1 MYPEYGKVNAFLAQA
16 EMLMKTEMKMKDIFE
31 SLKRN
36 GSNRAAEFFNDRGKI
51 KHYNYKKLVKNSYD
65 YASIL
70 NDILGNQEKTGPII
84 LKAANSPH
92 WIELFWAILM
102 CGYKPLLIDARTPK
116 DNVINL
122 ANQSKAVA
130 IISDDMYRY
139 PIKKV
144 FVEDVTEEKALPG
157 FTPTWEDEVIFCSS
171 GTTGEVK
178 MMVFNGKN
186 LCHQVCASLDMPK
199 ETKDLMYPKNMG
211 KLKILAMIPFHHIFG
226 FVAVFLWFT
235 FYGKTL
241 VFPAS
246 NTPGDLLYICRKR
259 GVTHVF
265 SVPLLWDS
273 LAQQLLRKVAMQGE
287 EKQKIINNMIAY
299 HTGKMDKKEAGIA
312 ASNIALHKVQKMLLG
327 SKVRYCIS
335 GGGFLS
341 SETLNTINGIGYNLY
356 NGYGMTELGVTSVEL
371 SPDVKVRLDASI
383 GHPLHGV
390 SYKILENGELT
401 VKSPITHIREIIG
414 GKEKAVEL
422 DDEGYFK
429 TGDIADI
436 DERGEYHLRGR
447 IKDIIVNADG
457 ENIFPDELEIYFKD
471 LDHVN
476 NLSVLGIKK
485 GGKSFDEDVCLV
497 LELDNQ
503 VSDEDIRLIKER
515 VHMTKLPHGVKIH
528 QIYLA
533 KGKLPLANSM
543 KVKRF
548 VIKKAI
554 EADTGEYVPI
564 DKPTESREKVVFDE
578 KITKEILEPMRELF
592 SKVLILPKFKI
603 ADDANWITDLGGD
616 SMSYVELVKEVQDY
630 FQIEFPENLLGQMA
644 TVNDFTTEVAKLK
657 KSAKK

>member
-1 MYPEYGKVNAFLAQA
+1 MYPEYNKVNSFIKEA
-16 EMLMKTEMKMKDIFE
+16 ESLLKTERKMKDIFA
-31 SLKRN
+31 SLTRN
-36 GSNRAAEFFNDRGKI
+36 SKNRAAEFYNDRGKI
-51 KHYNYKKLVKNSYD
+51 KHYNYKKLIKNCYD
-65 YASIL
+65 FASVL
-70 NDILGNQEKTGPII
+70 NDILSNQSHDGPIV

-92 WIELFWAILM
+92 WIEIFWSILM

-122 ANQSKAVA
+122 INQSKAVA

-144 FVEDVTEEKALPG
+144 FVDDITEEKALPG
-157 FTPTWEDEVIFCSS
+157 FTPNWENEVIFCSS

-178 MMVFNGKN
+178 MMVFNGEN
-186 LCHQVCASLDMPK
+186 LCHQICASIKMPE
-199 ETKDLMYPKNMG
+199 ETKDLMYPNSIG

-246 NTPGDLLYICRKR
+246 NTPNDLLYICRKR

-273 LAQQLLRKVAMQGE
+273 LAQQLLRKAAMQGE
-287 EKQKIINNMIAY
+287 EKAKLINDMIAY
-299 HTGKMDKKEAGIA
+299 HTGKIDKKAAGLA
-312 ASNIALHKVQKMLLG
+312 GTNIALHKVQKMLLG
-327 SKVRYCIS
+327 SKVKYCIS

-383 GHPLHGV
+383 GHPLNGV
-390 SYKILENGELT
+390 SYKILENGELA

-414 GKEKAVEL
+414 GKVKEVET
-422 DDEGYFK
+422 DNEGYFK

-457 ENIFPDELEIYFKD
+457 ENIFPDELEIYFKS
-471 LDHVN
+471 LPHVN

-497 LELDNQ
+497 LEVDNQ
-503 VSDEDIRLIKER
+503 TSDEDIRLIKET
-515 VHMTKLPHGVKIH
+515 VHTTKLPHGVKIH
-528 QIYLA
+528 NIYLA

-548 VIKKAI
+548 VVKKAI
-554 EADTGEYVPI
+554 ESDTGEYLPI
-564 DKPTESREKVVFDE
+564 DKPSDNRVKVEFDE
-578 KITKEILEPMRELF
+578 QVTKEILEPMRELF

-603 ADDANWITDLGGD
+603 NDDSNWINDLGGD

-630 FQIEFPENLLGQMA
+630 FQIEFPEELLGQMA
-644 TVNDFTTEVAKLK
+644 TVNDFTVEVAKLK
-657 KSAKK
+657 KIGKK